1 MTIIFVGFKSPSPAE
16 CEVSR
21 FFLRAEHSLSGTL
34 RGAEGKRMAFLHFYP
49 VALWHSLNR
58 PFVSKQGKVR
68 ERLMAE
74 GCIDSL
80 GEAEPGHPYL
90 VGPAAETC
98 SSSCTQ
104 WEQCIFFSTEILGRG
119 FARGVFPSPLAHA
132 WPPKDPN
139 TDFQSFIF
147 LFLVPSGV
155 LCLPGLPDTSLG
167 GERPGW

>member
-119 FARGVFPSPLAHA
+119 FARGGLPFSPCSRMATQGPNHRFP
-132 WPPKDPN
+132 
-139 TDFQSFIF
+139 
-147 LFLVPSGV
+147 V
-155 LCLPGLPDTSLG
+155 LHLPLPGAIRSIMSP
-167 GERPGW
+167 RPP